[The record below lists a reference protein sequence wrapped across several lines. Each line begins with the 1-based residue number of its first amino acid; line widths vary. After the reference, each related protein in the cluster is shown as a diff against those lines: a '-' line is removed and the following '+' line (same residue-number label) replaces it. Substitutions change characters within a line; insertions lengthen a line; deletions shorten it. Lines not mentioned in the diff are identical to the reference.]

1 MVTGLTCL
9 RGPSLSRQCSN
20 FFLKDS
26 SNDFNFS
33 VSVSTKSRL
42 FSFWICFSSLNQKLT
57 SIEFKKNEFSMNFL
71 INLILTWCLLHTFD
85 SVLVS
90 DVHVFAVDV
99 IFRCPGVFLHS
110 FWTRKYFNV
119 NTSRSKIKNTSFIF
133 SSSSLG
139 SIFGF
144 WIRIDCLNIDSR
156 VFPKKRKKWIFKW
169 ITNHHCVAILVI

>member
-1 MVTGLTCL
+1 MFWKIDGHGTYLFAGSKFISPMLEFL
-9 RGPSLSRQCSN
+9 LERFIQWFQ
-20 FFLKDS
+20 FF
-26 SNDFNFS
+26 
-33 VSVSTKSRL
+33 
-42 FSFWICFSSLNQKLT
+42 CFGLNQKSPLFILNLLQLT
-57 SIEFKKNEFSMNFL
+57 KSKINFQLNLKKNEFSMNFL

-156 VFPKKRKKWIFKW
+156 VFPKKRKNGSF
-169 ITNHHCVAILVI
+169 